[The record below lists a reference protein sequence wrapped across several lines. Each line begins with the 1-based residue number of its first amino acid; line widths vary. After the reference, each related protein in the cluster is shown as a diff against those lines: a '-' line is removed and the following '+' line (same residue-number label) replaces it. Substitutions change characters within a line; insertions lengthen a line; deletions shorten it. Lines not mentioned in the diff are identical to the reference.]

1 MNTWTKLL
9 FRILYY
15 KGKQKEEKLYGTKI
29 LMVKQL
35 VYIGNRKTKLP
46 KKKSLSL
53 AKKILQPVTMGRPW

>member
-9 FRILYY
+9 FRILNY
-15 KGKQKEEKLYGTKI
+15 KGNQKEEKLYGTKI

-53 AKKILQPVTMGRPW
+53 AKKILQRVTMGRPW